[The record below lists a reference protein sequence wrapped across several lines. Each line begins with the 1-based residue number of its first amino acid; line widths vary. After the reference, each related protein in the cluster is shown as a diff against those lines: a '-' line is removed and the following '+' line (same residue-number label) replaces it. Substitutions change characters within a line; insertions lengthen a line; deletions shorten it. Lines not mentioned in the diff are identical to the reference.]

1 MVLTEIYFFD
11 KTDIVTGGSR
21 SFWLKWPES
30 IESRWVGRISDEK
43 QQTFANIYLCKALF
57 FCIRFNRPKTISD
70 TKVYLIWFILHQ
82 FWLPK
87 GLFWYSP
94 ILDREATQRVD
105 PVRPGRLDK
114 RWRRRIKIPKVSL
127 FLESTIL
134 MIYIEV

>member
-11 KTDIVTGGSR
+11 KTDVVTGGSR

-43 QQTFANIYLCKALF
+43 QQTFANIYLCKALL
-57 FCIRFNRPKTISD
+57 FCIRFNWPKSILE

-82 FWLPK
+82 FWMTK

-134 MIYIEV
+134 MIDIEF